1 MFESIKYKKVFI
13 LFILILLC
21 FLSACNGSKQE
32 KNIKKMTDF
41 FIIDSISKVELEV
54 NDLITSKEK
63 YVNAKISIK
72 GEDYNLNT
80 KDVMIRLRGNSSLSA
95 PKKSYKLKFLEKID
109 LFGFGMDKEW
119 ALIANYYDTS
129 LMRNYY
135 AYKLAQAMGIEYSVD
150 CKYVELWINGINKGL
165 YLLTETVKT
174 GSERVNIETVYS
186 KEDIEIPFLLELDM
200 KMVSKDDPLSNGIK
214 DIDYFEV
221 NIPHYKFDMYAF
233 GTKYPENYTSEF
245 ISQAQYDYIK
255 SYIRNMYSSLDNNT
269 FKDYIDIDSAID
281 FYMVQEIMM
290 NIDMDYSSVYMYKPV
305 NEKLH
310 FGPVW
315 DFDISSGNC
324 NYTINPYS
332 PETLMKNVNEGSR
345 IINKLLENEE
355 VRNRYLERLNQLGEA
370 IIPGMEAS
378 FDINYEI
385 LKEYEEKD
393 NATWKNLNASY
404 WPKPAH
410 LVKLTY
416 KEQVLFLKDYLVR
429 HYNYMLE
436 NI

>member
-32 KNIKKMTDF
+32 KNIKKMTEF
-41 FIIDSISKVELEV
+41 FTIDSISKVELEV

-63 YVNAKISIK
+63 YANAKISIK

-80 KDVMIRLRGNSSLSA
+80 KDVMIRLRGNSSLSV

-214 DIDYFEV
+214 DVDYFEV
-221 NIPHYKFDMYAF
+221 NISHYKFDMYAF

-290 NIDMDYSSVYMYKPV
+290 NIDMDYSSVYMYKPLK
-305 NEKLH
+305 EKLH
-310 FGPVW
+310 FGPAW

-324 NYTINPYS
+324 NYTINPYF

-393 NATWKNLNASY
+393 NEIWKNLNAAY